1 MQGPFLLATSHRFDK
16 LSHWI
21 TYMFFGN
28 PFQCFVCY
36 YYKAK
41 VPAMKE
47 NQQIRLL
54 SYLTINKIREK
65 QLVLPLRSHR
75 LDWSFYFTVLSRVWQ
90 RSMGWSGTHISLPS
104 AGVAGPCYHTWLLQD
119 TMSFKNILTNSYLGI
134 QRGYWLI
141 AGCQPIPSVSSL
153 QTDHRVHNQS
163 HSWLKKGSVTHS
175 TGYTDVML
183 KETRGNQCAFSNQL
197 PGVWP
202 LLVVPVGTMLQMHKC
217 LTTMENTPGNI
228 LMWLTKQKTACYR

>member
-1 MQGPFLLATSHRFDK
+1 MPLTPWHPKDKARVCQFYFPHRLLKQNKGLCSGKDNSHSFNTLWKPCLVMQGPFLLATSHRFDK
-16 LSHWI
+16 PSHWI

-28 PFQCFVCY
+28 PYQCFVCY

-134 QRGYWLI
+134 RRGYWLI

-163 HSWLKKGSVTHS
+163 HS
-175 TGYTDVML
+175 
-183 KETRGNQCAFSNQL
+183 
-197 PGVWP
+197 
-202 LLVVPVGTMLQMHKC
+202 
-217 LTTMENTPGNI
+217 
-228 LMWLTKQKTACYR
+228 

>member
-119 TMSFKNILTNSYLGI
+119 TMSFKIYSQTANRGYGEDIDWSLDVSPFQVCHPFRPITGSTIKATPNWKKEASPTPLATLTSCWKKQGEINVLSAISYLVCG
-134 QRGYWLI
+134 R
-141 AGCQPIPSVSSL
+141 C
-153 QTDHRVHNQS
+153 
-163 HSWLKKGSVTHS
+163 
-175 TGYTDVML
+175 
-183 KETRGNQCAFSNQL
+183 
-197 PGVWP
+197 
-202 LLVVPVGTMLQMHKC
+202 
-217 LTTMENTPGNI
+217 
-228 LMWLTKQKTACYR
+228 